1 MEQGWK
7 LQYQNTMPNEILVV
21 DDNLDIRVLISSILK
36 DKGFSVREAANFD
49 QALMEINKKAPDVA
63 VIDVKLDKSDNDG
76 IELLTH
82 IKKIDEDIPVIMISG
97 HANVQMAVDSLK
109 LGAFEFMQKP
119 FSSERLL
126 NFVYRATENIDLKKE
141 KNILESKLFHSYEI
155 IGQSQAIEKV
165 KDLIKKLSRS
175 ESRVFISGP
184 AGSGK
189 ELVAR
194 QIHKSSLRSKK
205 PFVIVNGALLDSEK
219 YELELFGSEDSEGI
233 VNYGFFEKAKNGTLM
248 IDEVSEIPLET
259 QAKILR
265 VLIDQKF
272 RRVKGS
278 QEINV
283 NVRIISI
290 SSKIIRE
297 EVDKGNFREDL
308 YHRLNVVPIFLPAL
322 KDRTEDIP
330 LLLDY
335 FSKKISELNG
345 INEIKLDTNF
355 DIFYKYDWPGN
366 VRELRNLVERIS
378 ILSVNEKKINVKD
391 LVHDAFTQRN
401 IKTNYDSFNDVL
413 SSPLKKAREKF
424 EKDYL
429 TSQLKKHRG
438 NISKTAEFVGMERS
452 ALHRKLK
459 TLGIKGIN

>member
-1 MEQGWK
+1 M
-7 LQYQNTMPNEILVV
+7 TNEVLVI
-21 DDNLDIRVLISSILK
+21 DDNSDIRLLISSILR
-36 DKGFSVREAANFD
+36 DKGFNVREAANYS
-49 QALMEINKKAPDVA
+49 QALMEIKKKTPDVA
-63 VIDVKLDKSDNDG
+63 VIDVKLDKGDNDG

-82 IKKIDEDIPVIMISG
+82 LKKIDEDVPVIMISG

-126 NFVYRATENIDLKKE
+126 NFVNRALENVLLKKE
-141 KNILESKLFHSYEI
+141 KRILESKLFHSYDI
-155 IGQSQAIEKV
+155 VGQSQAIEEIKN
-165 KDLIKKLSRS
+165 LIIKLGST

-184 AGSGK
+184 PGSGK

-194 QIHKSSLRSKK
+194 QIHRRSQRSSK
-205 PFVIVNGALLDSEK
+205 PFVVVNGALLDPEK
-219 YELELFGSEDSEGI
+219 YEYELFGSETTDGT
-233 VNYGFFEKAKNGTLM
+233 VNYGFFEKAKDGTLL

-265 VLIDQKF
+265 VLTDQKF
-272 RRVKGS
+272 RRVGGS
-278 QEINV
+278 KEINV
-283 NVRIISI
+283 SVRIVSI
-290 SSKIIRE
+290 SSKNIRE

-330 LLLDY
+330 LLLKY

-345 INEIKLDTNF
+345 INETKLDTDF
-355 DIFYKYDWPGN
+355 DSFYKYSWPGN

-378 ILSVNEKKINVKD
+378 ILSVNEEKLNVNNIIQ
-391 LVHDAFTQRN
+391 DALSQKNFQ
-401 IKTNYDSFNDVL
+401 TNPDFNNNVL
-413 SSPLKKAREKF
+413 SYPLKEAREKF

-429 TSQLKKHRG
+429 TSQLKKHKG

-459 TLGIKGIN
+459 TLGIKGVN